1 MTDSTISA
9 AELRRRL
16 DDPGVTIV
24 DVRPLPAYNGW
35 RLRGEPRGGHIPG
48 AVAFPSAWL
57 RTVDDAEIDRLL
69 ESKDIVSGREVVL
82 YGDLPE
88 EIRAFET
95 RLAELGHTG
104 VRTYDGGWVE
114 WAADRT
120 LPVERL
126 PRYEKLVH
134 KEWLWHV
141 HNGRKPEAPPA
152 DRHLL

>member
-1 MTDSTISA
+1 MTEKAAEAIIDL
-9 AELRRRL
+9 AELRERL
-16 DDPGVTIV
+16 DDPDLTLV
-24 DVRPLPAYNGW
+24 DVRALPAYNGW
-35 RLRGEPRGGHIPG
+35 RARGAVRGGHIPG

-57 RTVDDAEIDRLL
+57 RTVDDPEIDRLL
-69 ESKDIVSGREVVL
+69 ESKDIVSGREVVV

-114 WAADRT
+114 WAADGT

-126 PRYEKLVH
+126 
-134 KEWLWHV
+134 
-141 HNGRKPEAPPA
+141 
-152 DRHLL
+152 